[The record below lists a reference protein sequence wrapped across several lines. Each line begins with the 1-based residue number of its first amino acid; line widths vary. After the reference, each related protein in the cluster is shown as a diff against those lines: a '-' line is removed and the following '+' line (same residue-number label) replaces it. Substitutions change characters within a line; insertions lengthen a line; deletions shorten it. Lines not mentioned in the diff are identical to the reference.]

1 MVANCILKW
10 GDNMANVKQLA
21 KYILDQLGTM
31 TTMKLEK
38 LCYYCQAWS
47 MAWDEIPLIEEN
59 FEAWANGPVCPE
71 LYHIH
76 KGMYVI
82 SSTDISADYFGVF
95 DDNQIDTINKVLQYY
110 GDKEPFWLSELT
122 HKEYPWAH
130 AREGYAPG
138 ERCNQIIPLEDMQD
152 YYSSL

>member
-1 MVANCILKW
+1 
-10 GDNMANVKQLA
+10 MATVKQLA
-21 KYILDQLGTM
+21 KYILDRVGEM

-47 MAWDEIPLIEEN
+47 MAWDEVPLIEEN

-71 LYHIH
+71 LYHLH
-76 KGMYVI
+76 KGMFII
-82 SSTDISADYFGVF
+82 SSNEITADYSDAF
-95 DDNQIDTINKVLQYY
+95 DANQLETIDKVLDYY
-110 GDKEPFWLSELT
+110 GDKEPYWLSELT

-138 ERCNQIIPLEDMQD
+138 ARCNRVISLDDMME
-152 YYSSL
+152 YYGGL